1 MKGIAGRA
9 VKPAIAARDRYFLQG
24 SAWREPIGAASDEFQ
39 AFVARARLPLGA
51 ALSSVAAM
59 TDAHSAG
66 ILPCQSIDELIAREA
81 ITSQTPFDIDQVQP
95 ASLDLRLG
103 ARCWR
108 VRASFL
114 PGRHRR
120 VLERLSDVAMHELD
134 LTQGAV
140 LEKGC
145 VYIAEIQERLTLPHN
160 IAARGNPKSSTG
172 RVDVF
177 VRLLTDNSRAF
188 DDVEAGYDGPL
199 FIEIAPQTFSVLV
212 RAGTRLNQL
221 RLKRGEPAKLSIRS
235 VGVDLSPGVVG
246 FRGRRHAGVIDLDR
260 EDGHDPRDFWEPLET
275 RHGELLLDP
284 GEFYILASKD
294 DIEIPALE
302 AAEMTP
308 IDPSVGEFRVHYA
321 GFFDPGF
328 GTEEAGAVGSKGVL
342 EVRSHET
349 PFLLED
355 GQTVAR
361 LVYEPLTAR
370 PVRLY
375 GEGGSHYQRQG
386 LKLSKHFKAWR

>member
-1 MKGIAGRA
+1 MTLA
-9 VKPAIAARDRYFLQG
+9 
-24 SAWREPIGAASDEFQ
+24 EP
-39 AFVARARLPLGA
+39 
-51 ALSSVAAM
+51 
-59 TDAHSAG
+59 AG
-66 ILPCQSIDELIAREA
+66 ILPCQSIDDLIAAGA
-81 ITSQTPFDIDQVQP
+81 ISSGHPFDADQVQP

-103 ARCWR
+103 ARAWR

-114 PGRHRR
+114 PRLGRTVESRIA
-120 VLERLSDVAMHELD
+120 DVAMHELD
-134 LTQGAV
+134 LTKGAV
-140 LEKGC
+140 LERGC
-145 VYIAEIQERLTLPHN
+145 VYIAELQERLDLP
-160 IAARGNPKSSTG
+160 AGVSARANPKSSTG

-177 VRLLTDNSRAF
+177 VRLLSDRQPAF
-188 DDVEAGYDGPL
+188 DDVREGYCGP
-199 FIEIAPQTFSVLV
+199 IYMEIAPQTFSILV
-212 RAGTRLNQL
+212 RSGTRLNQL
-221 RLKRGEPAKLSIRS
+221 RLKRGEPPRLGIRS
-235 VGVDLSPGVVG
+235 VGVDLTADIAG
-246 FRGRRHAGVIDLDR
+246 FRGRRHAGVIDMDKV
-260 EDGHDPRDFWEPLET
+260 DGHDPADFWEPLIP

-294 DIEIPALE
+294 PIEIPVLQ

-328 GTEEAGAVGSKGVL
+328 GTLEAGAVGSRAVL

-370 PVRLY
+370 PARLY

-386 LKLSKHFKAWR
+386 LKLSKHFKVWG

>member
-1 MKGIAGRA
+1 M
-9 VKPAIAARDRYFLQG
+9 
-24 SAWREPIGAASDEFQ
+24 SDTPHKTES
-39 AFVARARLPLGA
+39 G
-51 ALSSVAAM
+51 
-59 TDAHSAG
+59 AG
-66 ILPCQSIDELIAREA
+66 ILPCQSIEDLVAQAA
-81 ITSQTPFDIDQVQP
+81 ITAQTPFDADQVQP

-103 ARCWR
+103 ARVWR

-114 PGRHRR
+114 PRAGKK
-120 VLERLSDVAMHELD
+120 VAERLADVAMHQLD
-134 LTQGAV
+134 LTKGAV

-145 VYIAEIQERLTLPHN
+145 VYIAELQERLALP
-160 IAARGNPKSSTG
+160 AGVSARANPKSSTG

-177 VRLLTDNSRAF
+177 VRLLTDGQPAF
-188 DDVEAGYDGPL
+188 DNVAEGYEGPMYL
-199 FIEIAPQTFSVLV
+199 EIAPQTFSVLV

-221 RLKRGEPAKLSIRS
+221 RLKRGTPPLLSVKS
-235 VGVDLSPGVVG
+235 VGVDLTQAVAG
-246 FRGRRHAGVIDLDR
+246 FRGRRHAGVVDLDH
-260 EDGHDPRDFWEPLET
+260 EDGHDPRDFWEPLEP
-275 RHGELLLDP
+275 RRGELLLDP

-294 DIEIPALE
+294 RIEIPVLE

-328 GTEEAGAVGSKGVL
+328 GTPETDSVGARGVL

-361 LVYEPLTAR
+361 LVFEPLTAR
-370 PVRLY
+370 PNRLY
-375 GEGGSHYQRQG
+375 GEDGSHYQRQG
-386 LKLSKHFKAWR
+386 LKLSKHFRTWR

>member
-24 SAWREPIGAASDEFQ
+24 LAWREPFGAPPNEFQ
-39 AFVARARLPLGA
+39 AFGARARLPLGG
-51 ALSSVAAM
+51 ALSSVAVM

-66 ILPCQSIDELIAREA
+66 ILPCQSIDELIARDA

-145 VYIAEIQERLTLPHN
+145 VYIAEIQERLALPHN

-246 FRGRRHAGVIDLDR
+246 FRGRRHAGVIDLDH